1 MCDIHVEHSVQNTAD
16 NKEVHARQCFALA
29 FCYCIRRRTDGSV
42 ISVPKI
48 SYAEL
53 DRNDNQNKKQ
63 YKD

>member
-16 NKEVHARQCFALA
+16 NKEVHVRQCFALA
-29 FCYCIRRRTDGSV
+29 FCYCIRRRTDGSA

-48 SYAEL
+48 SYIEM

-63 YKD
+63 